1 MSTFSSP
8 GSAVSEWDND
18 YARVARVAS
27 QMRTRGL
34 HQYQSSSS
42 SSTPSLSSDRQ
53 QLNTHLTRLE
63 SALGTLPLSVSELQ
77 RRRRLVQHLRGGVSG
92 SPPGSGGMGLNS
104 SNASSTNN
112 TMMYT
117 PPPPSHMQQHMA
129 EQDAMI
135 DDLAAGVSRIRDQT
149 QVIHDEA
156 RLHNKMLGDMEE
168 NLDAAQSGLDVET
181 KRAAKLKEDKS
192 VWRLQIIIAGE
203 AILCLLLLLAGLS

>member
-1 MSTFSSP
+1 MSTFTSP
-8 GSAVSEWDND
+8 GSAVAEWDND
-18 YARVARVAS
+18 YARVARVSS

-34 HQYQSSSS
+34 NNNSNNGY
-42 SSTPSLSSDRQ
+42 STPNNDDRK
-53 QLNTHLTRLE
+53 QLNAHLSRLE

-77 RRRRLVQHLRGGVSG
+77 RRRRLIQHLRGG
-92 SPPGSGGMGLNS
+92 PGAGATPTHGIGGGTGPLN
-104 SNASSTNN
+104 TN
-112 TMMYT
+112 MYT

-135 DDLAAGVSRIRDQT
+135 DDLAAGVSRMRDQT

-156 RLHNKMLGDMEE
+156 RLHVKMLSDMED
-168 NLDAAQSGLDVET
+168 NLGAAQSGLDAET
-181 KRAAKLKEDKS
+181 KRAAKLKEDQS